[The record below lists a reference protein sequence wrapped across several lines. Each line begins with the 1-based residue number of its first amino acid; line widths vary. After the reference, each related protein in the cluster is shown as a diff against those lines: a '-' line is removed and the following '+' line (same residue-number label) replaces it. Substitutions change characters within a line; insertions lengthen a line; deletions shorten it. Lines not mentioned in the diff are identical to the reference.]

1 MTGASSEHGF
11 TLIEAMVA
19 LVILAIAAAGIIRA
33 AEAHVDTIHALEKR
47 TAARWV
53 AENTMAEASLG
64 IAGPDQQAML
74 NWNWSARTASS
85 PSDDPD
91 LRQVSV
97 EVLEAGS
104 TSPLVT
110 LRGFA
115 DAGTTTK

>member
-1 MTGASSEHGF
+1 MTGARSENGF

-19 LVILAIAAAGIIRA
+19 MVILAIAAAGIIRA
-33 AEAHVDTIHALEKR
+33 SEAHVDTIHALEQR

-53 AENTMAEASLG
+53 AENALAEASLG

-74 NWNWSARTASS
+74 NWNWTARTAFS

-91 LRQVSV
+91 MRQVSV
-97 EVLEAGS
+97 AVREAGS
-104 TSPLVT
+104 ASPLVS

-115 DAGTTTK
+115 DARTTSK